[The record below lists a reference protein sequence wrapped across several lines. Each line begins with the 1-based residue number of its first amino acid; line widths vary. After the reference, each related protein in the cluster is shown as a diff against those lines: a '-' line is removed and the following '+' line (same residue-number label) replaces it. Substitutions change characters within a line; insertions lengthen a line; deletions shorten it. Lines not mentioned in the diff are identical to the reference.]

1 MDDVSRRVIS
11 RLAGRHAVK
20 TLRGRL
26 SRLGLNRRR
35 ALTAAPALLV
45 VPLMAGVSGSAVSPQ
60 AGAAGPAGGPRRQLG
75 AVRAGH
81 RHLRGVG

>member
-1 MDDVSRRVIS
+1 MDDVSRWVIS
-11 RLAGRHAVK
+11 RLGGRLPFR
-20 TLRGRL
+20 TGRGRL
-26 SRLGLNRRR
+26 SRRL

-60 AGAAGPAGGPRRQLG
+60 AGGPGPQAVPDRQLG

-81 RHLRGVG
+81 RHLDGVG

>member
-11 RLAGRHAVK
+11 RLGGR
-20 TLRGRL
+20 LPFRIGRGRL
-26 SRLGLNRRR
+26 SRRL

-60 AGAAGPAGGPRRQLG
+60 AGAPGAASGPHRQLG
-75 AVRAGH
+75 AVRPGQRRLH
-81 RHLRGVG
+81 GVG